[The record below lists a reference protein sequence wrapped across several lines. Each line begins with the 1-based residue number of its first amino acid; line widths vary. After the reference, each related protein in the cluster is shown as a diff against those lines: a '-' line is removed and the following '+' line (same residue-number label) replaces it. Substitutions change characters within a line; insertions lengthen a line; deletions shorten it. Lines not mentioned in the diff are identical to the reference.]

1 MLRKLSTAA
10 LVAFALGLPASA
22 WAQTYPE
29 RPVRLVVPYAPGGGG
44 GFVAQAL
51 SDFLSEKWGQRVYV
65 DNKPGAGSAL
75 GIDLVAK
82 SKPDG
87 YSFIFMTSDGI
98 SVLPAVKPSV
108 PYKVP
113 EDFSFVAGV
122 VTYSYSIT
130 AYGGLPYKTIAEM
143 VAWAKANPGK
153 IRFGSSGVG
162 SGTHLTGELI
172 GRTAGIEMVHIPF
185 NGAGPGVTAIV
196 GGHIDLLVS
205 TPSVV
210 VPHIEAGK
218 VRSLATTDKERHMN
232 LPNVPTLV
240 EAGLP
245 ALDVVGYYGV
255 LAPAGT
261 PEPILQRWRDGIQD
275 ALKDQKFTERMA
287 QLGFKKSFLPG
298 EDFKKFLVND
308 LERWKGIAKAG
319 NITVPE

>member
-1 MLRKLSTAA
+1 MLRTALA
-10 LVAFALGLPASA
+10 ATLIALGLQTPVS
-22 WAQTYPE
+22 AQTYPD

-44 GFVAQAL
+44 GYVAQAL
-51 SDFLSEKWGQRVYV
+51 SEFLSEKWGQRVYV

-87 YSFIFMTSDGI
+87 YSFVHMTSDGI

-113 EDFSFVAGV
+113 EDFSFVAGI

-130 AYGGLPYKTIAEM
+130 AAGDRPYKTMAEM
-143 VAWAKANPGK
+143 IAWAKANPGK
-153 IRFGSSGVG
+153 IRVGNSGVG

-172 GRTAGIEMVHIPF
+172 ARTAGIEMVHVPF
-185 NGAGPGVTAIV
+185 SGAGPGVTAVV
-196 GGHIDLLVS
+196 GGHIDLLIS

-240 EAGLP
+240 ESGLP
-245 ALDVVGYYGV
+245 ALDVVGYYGI
-255 LAPAGT
+255 LGPAGI
-261 PEPILQRWRDGIQD
+261 PEPILQKWREGIQD
-275 ALKDQKFTERMA
+275 AHKDPKFTERMA
-287 QLGFKKSFLPG
+287 QLGFTKGTLAG
-298 EDFKKFLVND
+298 DAFKKFLVDD
-308 LERWKGIAKAG
+308 LNRWKQIAKES
-319 NITVPE
+319 NITVQE

>member
-1 MLRKLSTAA
+1 MLRIA
-10 LVAFALGLPASA
+10 LATTLIALGLTTTAT
-22 WAQTYPE
+22 AQNYPD

-51 SDFLSEKWGQRVYV
+51 SDFLSEKWGQRVYIE
-65 DNKPGAGSAL
+65 NKPGAGSAL
-75 GIDLVAK
+75 GIDNVAK

-113 EDFSFVAGV
+113 EDFSFVAGI

-130 AYGGLPYKTIAEM
+130 AFGELPYKTMGEM
-143 VAWAKANPGK
+143 IAWAKANPGK
-153 IRFGSSGVG
+153 IRIGNSGTG

-172 GRTAGIEMVHIPF
+172 GRTAGIQVVHVPF
-185 NGAGPGVTAIV
+185 SGAGPGVTAVV
-196 GGHIDLLVS
+196 GGHIDLLIS

-232 LPNVPTLV
+232 LTNVPTLV

-261 PEPILQRWRDGIQD
+261 PEPILQKWRDGIQD
-275 ALKDQKFTERMA
+275 AMKDQKFTERMA

-298 EDFKKFLVND
+298 DDFKKFLVND
-308 LERWKGIAKAG
+308 LERWKRISKEG
-319 NITVPE
+319 NITVPD

>member
-1 MLRKLSTAA
+1 MLSNKTWGNVMLRTAFA
-10 LVAFALGLPASA
+10 ASLIALGLLAPAS
-22 WAQTYPE
+22 AQTYPE

-44 GFVAQAL
+44 GYVAQAL

-87 YSFIFMTSDGI
+87 YTFVHMTSDGI
-98 SVLPAVKPSV
+98 SVLPAVKPTV

-113 EDFSFVAGV
+113 EDFSFVAGI

-130 AYGGLPYKTIAEM
+130 AAGDRPYKTMAEM
-143 VAWAKANPGK
+143 IAWAKANPGK
-153 IRFGSSGVG
+153 VRVGNSGVG

-172 GRTAGIEMVHIPF
+172 ARTTGTEMVHVPF
-185 NGAGPGVTAIV
+185 SGAGPGVTAVV
-196 GGHIDLLVS
+196 GGHIDLLIS

-240 EAGLP
+240 ESGLP
-245 ALDVVGYYGV
+245 ALDVVGYYGI
-255 LAPAGT
+255 LGPAGI
-261 PEPILQRWRDGIQD
+261 PEPILQKWREGIQD
-275 ALKDQKFTERMA
+275 AHKDPKFIERMA
-287 QLGFKKSFLPG
+287 QLGFT
-298 EDFKKFLVND
+298 
-308 LERWKGIAKAG
+308 KGTLAG
-319 NITVPE
+319 DALK

>member
-1 MLRKLSTAA
+1 MLRTALA
-10 LVAFALGLPASA
+10 ATLIALGLQASA
-22 WAQTYPE
+22 SAQTYPDK
-29 RPVRLVVPYAPGGGG
+29 PVRLVVPYAPGGGG

-51 SDFLSEKWGQRVYV
+51 SDYLSEKWGQRVYIE
-65 DNKPGAGSAL
+65 NKPGASSAL
-75 GIDLVAK
+75 GIDNVAK

-98 SVLPAVKPSV
+98 SVLPAVKPTV

-130 AYGGLPYKTIAEM
+130 AFGELPYKTMGEMIA
-143 VAWAKANPGK
+143 WGKANPGK
-153 IRFGSSGVG
+153 IRIGNSGTG

-172 GRTAGIEMVHIPF
+172 ARTTGIQVVHIPF
-185 NGAGPGVTAIV
+185 NGAGPGVTAIA

-205 TPSVV
+205 TPSGV
-210 VPHIEAGK
+210 VPHIQSGK
-218 VRSLATTDKERHMN
+218 VRSLATTDKVRHTV
-232 LPNVPTLV
+232 LTDVPTLV

-261 PEPILQRWRDGIQD
+261 PEPMLQKWRDGIRD
-275 ALKDQKFTERMA
+275 ALQDQKFSDRMA
-287 QLGFKKSFLPG
+287 QLGFTKSFLPG
-298 EDFKKFLVND
+298 DGFKKFLVDD
-308 LERWKGIAKAG
+308 LNRWKRIATEG